1 MLFTFGVE
9 NSEKWHKLYRK
20 LLFEQISLKMVGT
33 RSLPSLKNSAFNF
46 PTSFQF
52 ANKKSCKWQSKA
64 LDKSTALSR
73 TDFHFSS
80 IFKRQYCVMSF
91 YETALVFGSKVI
103 DIMRYL
109 TKHIFFK
116 KFLYVWQYT
125 YGSVI
130 IFWVYFSCLK
140 YSSYIHLFESCWKI
154 ALSITSL
161 KVEHVQ

>member
-9 NSEKWHKLYRK
+9 NSETWHKLYRK
-20 LLFEQISLKMVGT
+20 LLFEQISLKMAEQDLYLLWKT
-33 RSLPSLKNSAFNF
+33 RLLIFPQAFNF
-46 PTSFQF
+46 
-52 ANKKSCKWQSKA
+52 AHKKSCKWQSKA
-64 LDKSTALSR
+64 LDKSTALST

-91 YETALVFGSKVI
+91 YETTLVFGRKI
-103 DIMRYL
+103 IHIMRYL

-125 YGSVI
+125 YGS

-161 KVEHVQ
+161 KVE